1 MIAFTHEEAILFR
14 ILQSLFGHG
23 QVIPH
28 MSVKAICG
36 GLDPTTL
43 PESPSSGWKCLFTVV
58 DSGDMPKLVVE
69 FSSTTSQTIDMHAFE
84 RVQIIGPI
92 LAAHQIRYMVISD
105 HQNADIT
112 HPAVDRE
119 FLIQFFREKCG
130 DVEE

>member
-1 MIAFTHEEAILFR
+1 MISFTHEEAILFR

-36 GLDPTTL
+36 GLNPETL
-43 PESPSSGWKCLFTVV
+43 PDSPKSGWKCLFTVV

-69 FSSTTSQTIDMHAFE
+69 FSSSTAQTIDMNAYE
-84 RVQIIGPI
+84 RAQVIEPI
-92 LAAHQIRYMVISD
+92 LAAHQIRYMLISD
-105 HQNADIT
+105 QDFADIT
-112 HPAVDRE
+112 HPAADRE
-119 FLIQFFREKCG
+119 FLVQFFREKCG